1 MRAACANTSAA
12 AHALGES
19 SSTGAASCIA
29 TATAPD
35 LAELLWTPSL
45 TKAAFFADHW
55 ETRHAHWRAVD
66 RLDPSYA
73 DVLELS
79 VSQALDFVDSMDG
92 IGAKRKGAKRK
103 GKGTVATHIR
113 LASTD
118 PVKCGPR
125 ARHCRFEC
133 ATGKGCARR
142 KWEDGWSIVVSS
154 AHLLVRPLLDLL
166 HAYWR
171 QFGLY
176 VNANL
181 YMSPTG
187 SGAFGYHA
195 DETDVF
201 VLQLQGEKRWEV
213 CGRLMPDVNEPA
225 VKWDTVDVSAG
236 WYLDLIANC
245 TRVDLKR
252 GDVLYLPI
260 GTLHRA
266 HGVGLDS
273 LHCTIGMDRTF
284 DEKGKPYKGF
294 DWSGFLALAAL
305 GSSDDSEQALAS
317 TRRFVR
323 WINQVA
329 STETTGALRRLPW
342 SWSTDALALAPA
354 ETPGTIRWS
363 SNAFV
368 HSVDPATDLPCLKG
382 TVQHGAAGCSS
393 LNELLL
399 HEYEEFVEPILK
411 QHSRESSEAIEH
423 LPQVKQH
430 LQSSKLVATLREVRT
445 RMQATMPPLE
455 LAAGY
460 EREAKM
466 RRQAQAADAL
476 EAAGMVTANTL
487 VRRSRGVRVFVEHDP
502 VAWSTI
508 QLRANVPGT
517 KWPQDVHARWAIP
530 VTWALSTFNGAA
542 GRAFHAQE
550 LYAAVRECSWG
561 SACAIRERET
571 ALHVVRWLVGLQ
583 LVQVVGE
590 E

>member
-1 MRAACANTSAA
+1 MRAAASGAV
-12 AHALGES
+12 HFGES
-19 SSTGAASCIA
+19 SSTGADSC
-29 TATAPD
+29 TATAATD
-35 LAELLWTPSL
+35 LAALLWTPSL
-45 TKAAFFADHW
+45 SKAAFFADHW
-55 ETRHAHWRAVD
+55 ETRHAHWRAAD

-73 DVLELS
+73 DLLELN
-79 VSQALDFVDSMDG
+79 VSQTLEFVDSMDR
-92 IGAKRKGAKRK
+92 ISAKRK

-125 ARHCRFEC
+125 ARHCRFKC

-154 AHLLVRPLLDLL
+154 AHLLLQPLLDLL

-181 YMSPTG
+181 YLSPTG

-213 CGRLMPDVNEPA
+213 CGRLMPNVNEPA
-225 VKWDTVDVSAG
+225 VKWDVVDVSAA
-236 WYLDLIANC
+236 WYLGLIANC

-266 HGVGLDS
+266 HGVGVDS
-273 LHCTIGMDRTF
+273 LHCTIGVDRTF
-284 DEKGKPYKGF
+284 DAQGKPYKGF

-305 GSSDDSEQALAS
+305 GSSDDSEQALAG
-317 TRRFVR
+317 THRFVR

-329 STETTGALRRLPW
+329 SIELTGTLRRLPW
-342 SWSTDALALAPA
+342 SWSTDALASASA
-354 ETPGTIRWS
+354 GTAGTTVGWS
-363 SNAFV
+363 SNVFA

-382 TVQHGAAGCSS
+382 AVQHGATGCSS

-411 QHSRESSEAIEH
+411 QHARESSETIEH

-430 LQSSKLVATLREVRT
+430 LHSSKLVETLREVRT

-460 EREAKM
+460 GPEAKM
-466 RRQAQAADAL
+466 WRQAQATAAL
-476 EAAGMVTANTL
+476 EAAATVTANTL
-487 VRRSRGVRVFVEHDP
+487 VRRPRDVRVFVEHDP
-502 VAWSTI
+502 VTWSTI

-517 KWPQDVHARWAIP
+517 KWPQDVHARWATP

-542 GRAFHAQE
+542 KRAFSAQE
-550 LYAAVRECSWG
+550 LYVAVRECSWG

-583 LVQVVGE
+583 LVQVVYN
-590 E
+590 